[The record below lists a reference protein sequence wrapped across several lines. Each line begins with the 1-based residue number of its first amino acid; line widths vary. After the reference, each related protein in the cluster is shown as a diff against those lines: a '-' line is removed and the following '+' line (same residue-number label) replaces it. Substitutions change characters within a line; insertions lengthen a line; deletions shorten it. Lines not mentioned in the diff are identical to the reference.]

1 MLFQFWISECNNRGN
16 KYGYTFTWK
25 PRVIISPA
33 NTFFVFGR
41 MESNLEGDN
50 FCKKGITDCVG
61 VLWFCYGS
69 EAPPEME
76 KNMVFDGACISIMS
90 LYLRKI
96 YYPFVLIKIILIS
109 LPCQDCSSLKPFML
123 PYPTHAPR
131 SQSILKSLKNVS
143 LAVINLFRK
152 NNKQKCFPDEKL
164 VPLWLR
170 KVHPWVP

>member
-1 MLFQFWISECNNRGN
+1 MEATRNNFTSCQ
-16 KYGYTFTWK
+16 YT
-25 PRVIISPA
+25 
-33 NTFFVFGR
+33 FVFGR

-76 KNMVFDGACISIMS
+76 ENMVFDGACISIMS

-123 PYPTHAPR
+123 PYPPAHAHHAAN
-131 SQSILKSLKNVS
+131 Q
-143 LAVINLFRK
+143 F
-152 NNKQKCFPDEKL
+152 
-164 VPLWLR
+164 
-170 KVHPWVP
+170 